1 MRQQL
6 VIREFFSEPQRPN
19 KTSVLASG
27 PLIVMTLLLVGCGSS
42 DDSSG
47 SGCNA
52 ILAIFTAGLSCIA
65 ETFGVPVSTGSG
77 SSSPIT
83 TTPPPPP
90 EPPTTPPPPVESAE
104 FSFRI
109 LSEAFDVEPNDSIL
123 TASVASFP
131 IPQVPE
137 QSVGFLVNGTIN
149 TLTDGV
155 DTYAFTAARSRTFE
169 FHLCGRT
176 VTNGCGD
183 GILDVAIASFS
194 VLDQYGTV
202 LLSSQGNTGIGNGQ
216 QLMRIDAGV
225 LYYVMVIAEDTV
237 NEEQK
242 YSLRVYEAIPQP
254 EQEMPQDS
262 DTTPPVLAS
271 PAAPPVGLLV
281 TLDWI
286 PPTMNVNGTPLL
298 DLAGYNVYFGP
309 EPGMYLDFRHLD
321 NPGLVTYVLDLPSS
335 GSWFIVITALDS
347 AGDESD
353 FSNEV
358 VVDVLCECDL
368 PPPPWDMP

>member
-1 MRQQL
+1 
-6 VIREFFSEPQRPN
+6 
-19 KTSVLASG
+19 
-27 PLIVMTLLLVGCGSS
+27 MTFLLVGCGSS

-52 ILAIFTAGLSCIA
+52 ILAILTGGISCIA
-65 ETFGVPVSTGSG
+65 EILGVPVSTGPG

-83 TTPPPPP
+83 TAPQPPP

-104 FSFRI
+104 FAFRI
-109 LSEAFDVEPNDSIL
+109 LSKAFDVEPNDSMS
-123 TASVASFP
+123 TASAASFP

-137 QSVGFLVNGTIN
+137 QSVGFYVEGTIN
-149 TLTDGV
+149 NLTDGV
-155 DTYAFTAARSRTFE
+155 DTYALTAARSRTFE
-169 FHLCGRT
+169 FYLCGRT
-176 VTNGCGD
+176 VPNGCGD

-194 VLDQYGTV
+194 VLDQFGNV
-202 LLSSQGNTGIGNGQ
+202 LLSSQGNTGIGNGK

-254 EQEMPQDS
+254 ELEVPQDPDP
-262 DTTPPVLAS
+262 DTPTLSAGEVMWLTA
-271 PAAPPVGLLV
+271 
-281 TLDWI
+281 TLDWM
-286 PPTMNVNGTPLL
+286 PSTMNVDGTPLT

-309 EPGMYLDFRHLD
+309 APGMYLDFRHLD

-335 GSWFIVITALDS
+335 GPWFIVITALDS
-347 AGDESD
+347 AGNESD

-358 VVDVLCECDL
+358 AVDVLCECDL
-368 PPPPWDMP
+368 PPPGEIP